1 MEDTATSK
9 EELDRAA
16 FYLQTF
22 FNLYSE
28 QIMRTIEEESG
39 FSIGGYNLNNIRYA
53 DDTTLIANSP
63 QKLQK
68 LLNMPKEESSRKGL
82 NINRKKTFC
91 MAISKKQQQVECALL
106 IDNERIQQV
115 NKFNYLG
122 SMLNSDGRSV
132 TEVKRRIA
140 IAKEVFVRM
149 SKILKS
155 RSIPIDTRVRIL
167 NCYILPVLTYGCE
180 SWTLTSDLE
189 KRLNATEMWMLRRML
204 RPSWTEHTSNNEVL
218 RQAKYSRRLLKTIRS
233 RQLSFLGHV
242 MRKEGLENLAVTG
255 KVCGKR
261 GRGRQRIAFMKSLS
275 TWTGVSER
283 EMLEKAK
290 NRTLWRSMTAC
301 VFQGH
306 GT

>member
-1 MEDTATSK
+1 MGKDIRVLRNLYREQKAGVKVKNEVGRYRNIKRGARQGCVLSPD
-9 EELDRAA
+9 L
-16 FYLQTF
+16 
-22 FNLYSE
+22 FNLHSE

-68 LLNMPKEESSRKGL
+68 LLNMVKEESSRKGL
-82 NINRKKTFC
+82 SINRKKTFC
-91 MAISKKQQQVECALL
+91 LAISKKQQQVECTLL

-167 NCYILPVLTYGCE
+167 NLTAISY
-180 SWTLTSDLE
+180 
-189 KRLNATEMWMLRRML
+189 
-204 RPSWTEHTSNNEVL
+204 
-218 RQAKYSRRLLKTIRS
+218 
-233 RQLSFLGHV
+233 LS
-242 MRKEGLENLAVTG
+242 
-255 KVCGKR
+255 
-261 GRGRQRIAFMKSLS
+261 
-275 TWTGVSER
+275 
-283 EMLEKAK
+283 
-290 NRTLWRSMTAC
+290 
-301 VFQGH
+301 
-306 GT
+306 